1 MLKVF
6 LSVLLAV
13 TQVFFVLI
21 RHAQDRARVGWAA
34 MTASH
39 TPLWVAQDKGFL
51 AKQGLSVESIFFS
64 AGPPAMQALVAGDL
78 DIVVTSAP
86 NVVNPRLGGAD
97 TVMILSIIPTFIDH
111 IVSTASITTT
121 EQLRGKIGSVNR
133 FGSISEMGL
142 RLSLRRLGIDPEKD
156 VKIVPAGGNP
166 ERLASIS
173 KGISQFTI
181 MSEPF
186 VREAER
192 LGLRN
197 LVSMANLKIP
207 LHGNGVVTREAI
219 IKSKRPMVAKFV
231 RGITEAIYFIK
242 NDKEATKAIIGK
254 YTRFT
259 DPEGLERTYRNHM
272 AVLLDVPY
280 ADPVGIKTL
289 LDDMAPRN
297 PKAAAADPK
306 SFVDASFVQEME
318 ASGFIK
324 QLSRSDEAMLPWQ
337 LTVLRRSAGYC
348 GFNWRDWN
356 RPHVGLSCPW
366 LPTVFSSSRI
376 LGRYPS
382 GYVGTGLCRRDHV
395 QQLLWPDRLAQ
406 P

>member
-1 MLKVF
+1 MANLFGRVGALLF
-6 LSVLLAV
+6 LLLGAMSAG
-13 TQVFFVLI
+13 
-21 RHAQDRARVGWAA
+21 AQERVRVGWAA
-34 MTASH
+34 MTSSH
-39 TPLWVAQDKGFL
+39 TPLWVAQDRGFL
-51 AKQGLSVESIFFS
+51 AKQGLSVESIFFG

-86 NVVNPRLGGAD
+86 NVVNPRLGGAG

-111 IVSTASITTT
+111 IVSAANITTT
-121 EQLRGKIGSVNR
+121 EQLKGKIGSVNR

-173 KGISQFTI
+173 RGISQFTI

-207 LHGNGVVTREAI
+207 LHGNGLVTLEAN
-219 IKSKRPMVAKFV
+219 IKSKRPTIAKFA
-231 RGITEAIYFIK
+231 RGITEAIHFIK
-242 NDKEATKAIIGK
+242 HEKEATKSIIGK
-254 YTRFT
+254 YTRFS
-259 DPEGLERTYRNHM
+259 DPEGLERTYKNHM
-272 AVLLDVPY
+272 GVLLDVPY
-280 ADPVGIKTL
+280 ADPNGIKTL

-297 PKAAAADPK
+297 PKAAAADAK

-318 ASGFIK
+318 TTGFIK
-324 QLSRSDEAMLPWQ
+324 QLYKR
-337 LTVLRRSAGYC
+337 
-348 GFNWRDWN
+348 
-356 RPHVGLSCPW
+356 
-366 LPTVFSSSRI
+366 
-376 LGRYPS
+376 
-382 GYVGTGLCRRDHV
+382 
-395 QQLLWPDRLAQ
+395 
-406 P
+406 

>member
-1 MLKVF
+1 MLKVL

-13 TQVFFVLI
+13 TSSFLYFDAVI
-21 RHAQDRARVGWAA
+21 AQDRARVGWAA

-51 AKQGLSVESIFFS
+51 AKQGLLIEPIFFS

-111 IVSTASITTT
+111 IISAASITNP

-142 RLSLRRLGIDPEKD
+142 RLSLKRLGIDPEKD
-156 VKIVPAGGNP
+156 VRIVPAGGNP
-166 ERLASIS
+166 ERLAAIS

-181 MSEPF
+181 MNEPF
-186 VREAER
+186 IKEAER
-192 LGLRN
+192 LGFRD
-197 LVSMANLKIP
+197 LVNMATLKIP
-207 LHGNGVVTREAI
+207 LHGNGIVTREAI
-219 IKSKRPMVAKFV
+219 IKTKRPMVAKFARAV
-231 RGITEAIYFIK
+231 TEAIHYIK
-242 NDKEATKAIIGK
+242 TDKEVTKAIIGK

-259 DPEGLERTYRNHM
+259 DPEGLERTYKNYT

-280 ADPVGIKTL
+280 ADPAGIKTL
-289 LDDMAPRN
+289 LDDMAAKN

-306 SFVDASFVQEME
+306 SFVDPSFVQEME

-324 QLSRSDEAMLPWQ
+324 QLYKR
-337 LTVLRRSAGYC
+337 
-348 GFNWRDWN
+348 
-356 RPHVGLSCPW
+356 
-366 LPTVFSSSRI
+366 
-376 LGRYPS
+376 
-382 GYVGTGLCRRDHV
+382 
-395 QQLLWPDRLAQ
+395 
-406 P
+406 